1 MSDTGSTN
9 NSSNES
15 AGSAAPQR
23 FQTKE
28 HAQFEVYGRTG
39 TIHCRLANLSATG
52 ALLEIVTA
60 KQKPQQGDII
70 RISVNLRQINKTH
83 ALDAEI
89 VWCKEKGIGI
99 AFLKK
104 DQIYEKLAHRAA
116 NTSNS

>member
-1 MSDTGSTN
+1 MSDRGSTN

-15 AGSAAPQR
+15 GAMTAPQR
-23 FQTKE
+23 FPTKE
-28 HAQFEVYGRTG
+28 HAQFEVYGKAG
-39 TIHCRLANLSATG
+39 TVHCRLANLSATG
-52 ALLEIVTA
+52 ALLEIITA
-60 KQKPQQGDII
+60 KNKPQQGDII

-89 VWCKEKGIGI
+89 VWCKEKGLGI